1 MASRDPVFEKSRSVE
16 DVHHL
21 RLMTLLNELVQGKG
35 IMREARELDVDHRT
49 LAAGMESGR
58 LSRRVRGALE
68 KALLE
73 GGGSPAVEQR
83 ERNDALEGRVE
94 VLEEGMAALGLDL
107 TQGLAA
113 VQGEVKALGN
123 EQGQALQRVE
133 SRLARV
139 ESGGVVQDEKTS
151 GESGGESGAGG
162 QLTARPQLRREFPE
176 LATLEPAG
184 DDPDVFGDAWP
195 LIQEWREL
203 KRNHPNRGKGLD
215 WLRRQERLLVVELA
229 LLEEHGLTLPPE
241 TYPLKGLERGA
252 QVNWRG
258 KALEDARGRRA
269 RRELLHRALTF
280 GWWRK

>member
-21 RLMTLLNELVQGKG
+21 RLMTLLHELVQGKG
-35 IMREARELDVDHRT
+35 IMRAARELDVDHRT
-49 LAAGMESGR
+49 LTAGMESGR

-73 GGGSPAVEQR
+73 GGGSPAAEQR

-94 VLEEGMAALGLDL
+94 VLEEGMAALGLDV

-113 VQGEVKALGN
+113 VQGEVKALRN

-133 SRLARV
+133 SRLAGV
-139 ESGGVVQDEKTS
+139 ESGGVVPDEKAP

-162 QLTARPQLRREFPE
+162 QPTARPRLRREFPE

-203 KRNHPNRGKGLD
+203 KRTHPNRGRGLD
-215 WLRRQERLLVVELA
+215 WLRRQERMLVVELA

-241 TYPLKGLERGA
+241 TYPLQGLERGA

-258 KALEDARGRRA
+258 KALEEARGRRA
-269 RRELLHRALTF
+269 RRELLHRALTL